1 MNDIYI
7 EQNKPE
13 TIKIICSFRQ
23 SYYLAKQLLLTQ
35 IYITVIL
42 TVCFSTAKFLF
53 TIVNVDIAAYAALY
67 SVLVFIIDFFI
78 LQPLIGKRK
87 TDGAKL
93 QEEFDCIVFKLQW
106 DKIIA
111 GKKVDRDVIDV
122 LNSDYLKRVKDN
134 TEKCKD
140 WYPEEYK
147 FFEMNKAILACQKTS
162 LVYDIKL
169 RKRFNFLIVRNTIL
183 LSVLVATLCLINDLS
198 IQSFM
203 IFVVLPLLPAV
214 ILAKKLYN
222 EHEKSIKSSA
232 DLKSVIDDIQ
242 AKDTPVTVDDIKS
255 VQAKIFT
262 NRKESALIPERVYN
276 RLREKLE
283 KQMHMH
289 ALSETVKTQ

>member
-1 MNDIYI
+1 MNDIYA

-13 TIKIICSFRQ
+13 NIKIICSFRQ
-23 SYYLAKQLLLTQ
+23 SYYLAKRLLLTQ

-53 TIVNVDIAAYAALY
+53 TLVNVDIAAYAVLY
-67 SVLVFIIDFFI
+67 SILVFFVDFFI
-78 LQPLIGKRK
+78 LQPLISKRR

-93 QEEFDCIVFKLQW
+93 QEEFDCNIFKLQW

-111 GKKVDRDVIDV
+111 GKKVERDVIDV
-122 LNSDYLKRVKDN
+122 LHSDYLHRVKGDI
-134 TEKCKD
+134 EKCKD

-147 FFEMNKAILACQKTS
+147 VFDMNRAILACQKTS
-162 LVYDIKL
+162 LIYDIKL
-169 RKRFNFLIVRNTIL
+169 RKRFNFLIVKNTVL
-183 LSVLVATLCLINDLS
+183 LSVLVATLCLIKDLS

-203 IFVVLPLLPAV
+203 LYVVLPLLPAV

-232 DLKSVIDDIQ
+232 DLKSMIDDIQ
-242 AKDTPVTVDDIKS
+242 AKDSPITVNDLKS
-255 VQAKIFT
+255 IQAKIFT
-262 NRKESALIPERVYN
+262 NRKDSALIPEKVYN
-276 RLREKLE
+276 KLRDKLE

-289 ALSETVKTQ
+289 ASSEINKT